1 MLIIRDMQSIFLS
14 GLIFKFLQLT
24 AYLIDQCSLKIK
36 NLSSGFKFFYLF
48 FCIKINFICHS
59 KYSVT
64 KVRFH
69 IIMWNF
75 RVKNSTYFYP
85 CSESLHWGK
94 DYFSHSWKEWVIDYC
109 LTPNEQCFS
118 HIMARTSYIQWN
130 DGDVCFVL
138 DQHAEL
144 DFYSAGSLKQQSA
157 DRHVAPLGHIIL
169 ILSQPV
175 FALTP

>member
-1 MLIIRDMQSIFLS
+1 MCMLRSWPTKIPNMNKIQQKTNDQLRTQGLGTDERTDGRTDGRTRVFQYTHHSASGGIIKKKIHSMLIIRDMQSIFLS

-85 CSESLHWGK
+85 CSESLH
-94 DYFSHSWKEWVIDYC
+94 
-109 LTPNEQCFS
+109 
-118 HIMARTSYIQWN
+118 
-130 DGDVCFVL
+130 
-138 DQHAEL
+138 
-144 DFYSAGSLKQQSA
+144 
-157 DRHVAPLGHIIL
+157 
-169 ILSQPV
+169 
-175 FALTP
+175 